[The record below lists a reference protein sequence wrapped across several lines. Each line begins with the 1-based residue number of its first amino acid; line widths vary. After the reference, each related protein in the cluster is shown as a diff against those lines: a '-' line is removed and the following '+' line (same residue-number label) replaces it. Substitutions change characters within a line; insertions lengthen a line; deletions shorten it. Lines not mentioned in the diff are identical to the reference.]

1 MSVPHFLAISKMC
14 SRVLTELIMEDEEQR
29 EERSIYY
36 DLGDAYNEVKGASGA
51 KETAITGAA
60 LAGKALF
67 NTSIWAGK
75 LGIEVIKNLPEAM
88 EKQRERMEAEKA
100 KK

>member
-1 MSVPHFLAISKMC
+1 
-14 SRVLTELIMEDEEQR
+14 MEDEEQQ
-29 EERSIYY
+29 EKRSIYY
-36 DLGDAYNEVKGASGA
+36 DLGDAYNDVKGANGA

-60 LAGKALF
+60 LAGKTLF

-75 LGIEVIKNLPEAM
+75 LGIEMIKNLPEAL
-88 EKQRERMEAEKA
+88 EKQRERIEAEKA